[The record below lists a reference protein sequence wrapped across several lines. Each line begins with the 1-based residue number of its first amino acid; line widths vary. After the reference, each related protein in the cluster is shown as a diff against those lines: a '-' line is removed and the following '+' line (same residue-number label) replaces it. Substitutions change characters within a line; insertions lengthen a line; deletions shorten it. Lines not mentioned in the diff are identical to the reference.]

1 MIAKINANCKNI
13 LTFSFIEEFRGSS
26 WNETLVHRF
35 QEKFLKHQTS
45 ILIMFLNVGR
55 YSENIGNSMRHMNL
69 I

>member
-13 LTFSFIEEFRGSS
+13 LTLSLIKDFRGSS
-26 WNETLVHRF
+26 WNETLVHRL
-35 QEKFLKHQTS
+35 QEKFRIHQPS

-55 YSENIGNSMRHMNL
+55 YSENIGNSMRQMNF